1 MLIAALHS
9 TDEGMTREDLSRDR
23 IFSMLECVKQGK
35 VYVMPDDNIISRP
48 GPRIVLAIEDMAR
61 VLYGD

>member
-1 MLIAALHS
+1 
-9 TDEGMTREDLSRDR
+9 
-23 IFSMLECVKQGK
+23 MLECVKQGK